1 MKKIFA
7 LLLAFALTLS
17 LSVCM
22 AEENP
27 DDFYL
32 EIKFSNVFQPTE
44 WNYKA
49 SQKLADMITERT
61 EGHISVTYYG
71 QNELDCYGDSVTQA
85 ANGSL
90 WMGLEEPS
98 LFADYVG
105 DAAVLIGPMLYSSD
119 DEYNYIMASDVV
131 ADVIARLAEENI
143 HILDTHYSFGFR
155 SVVTNRDITKPED
168 LAGVKLRATSSA
180 MFTKTVECLGAIPT
194 PMSFTECLSA
204 ISSGVVEGFEG
215 STSTLAGA
223 GAPYE
228 LVKKVALTNHLIATR
243 WLFMPD
249 NVYQSIP
256 EKWRTIIDE
265 CAVECGKW
273 EQEMCA
279 ADEDTQKAMLAEQG
293 VTWNEVDL
301 DAFTAACAPVYD
313 WIVEEYGAD
322 PELKDKLVALIQEY
336 RATAFPC
343 AFAGLPG
350 GLSSGSPSSCFKRA
364 APPARRS
371 VRMYADEKE
380 DYAQAHLSKP

>member
-1 MKKIFA
+1 MKKILA
-7 LLLAFALTLS
+7 LVLALMLS
-17 LSVCM
+17 LTFCAAV
-22 AEENP
+22 AEQNP
-27 DDFYL
+27 DDYYL

-71 QNELDCYGDSVTQA
+71 QNELDCYADSVTQA

-105 DAAVLIGPMLYSSD
+105 DCATLIGPMLYNSD
-119 DEYNYIMASDVV
+119 AEYNYIMDSDIV
-131 ADVIARLAEENI
+131 ADIKERLAEENI
-143 HILDTHYSFGFR
+143 HVLDTHYSFGFR
-155 SVVTNRDITKPED
+155 SVVTNRDIKTPAD
-168 LAGVKLRATSSA
+168 LSGVKLRATSSA
-180 MFTKTVECLGAIPT
+180 LFTKTVECLGAIPT

-243 WLFMPD
+243 WLFMPED
-249 NVYQSIP
+249 LYQSIP
-256 EKWRTIIDE
+256 EKWRNIIDE

-273 EQEMCA
+273 EQDTCA
-279 ADEDTQKAMLAEQG
+279 AAEAEEIAFMAEQG

-313 WIVEEYGAD
+313 WIVEQYGAD
-322 PELKDKLVALIQEY
+322 PELKDKLVKLVQD
-336 RATAFPC
+336 F
-343 AFAGLPG
+343 
-350 GLSSGSPSSCFKRA
+350 RA
-364 APPARRS
+364 A
-371 VRMYADEKE
+371 K
-380 DYAQAHLSKP
+380 Q

>member
-1 MKKIFA
+1 MKKILA
-7 LLLAFALTLS
+7 LVLALMLS
-17 LSVCM
+17 LTFCAAV
-22 AEENP
+22 AEQNP
-27 DDFYL
+27 DDYYL

-71 QNELDCYGDSVTQA
+71 QNELDCYADSVTQA

-105 DAAVLIGPMLYSSD
+105 DCATLIGPMLYNSD
-119 DEYNYIMASDVV
+119 AEYNYVMDSDIV
-131 ADVIARLAEENI
+131 ADIKERLAEENI
-143 HILDTHYSFGFR
+143 HVLDTHYSFGFR
-155 SVVTNRDITKPED
+155 SVVTNRDIKTPAD
-168 LAGVKLRATSSA
+168 LNGVKLRATSSA
-180 MFTKTVECLGAIPT
+180 LFTKTVECLGAIPT

-243 WLFMPD
+243 WLFMPED
-249 NVYQSIP
+249 LYQSIP
-256 EKWRTIIDE
+256 EKWRNIIDE

-279 ADEDTQKAMLAEQG
+279 GDEATQIENLKGHG

-322 PELKDKLVALIQEY
+322 PELKDKLVKMVQD
-336 RATAFPC
+336 F
-343 AFAGLPG
+343 
-350 GLSSGSPSSCFKRA
+350 RA
-364 APPARRS
+364 A
-371 VRMYADEKE
+371 
-380 DYAQAHLSKP
+380 Q

>member
-1 MKKIFA
+1 MKKTLA
-7 LLLAFALTLS
+7 LLLAVLMMLTMSIAL
-17 LSVCM
+17 
-22 AEENP
+22 ADEA
-27 DDFYL
+27 DDYYL

-61 EGHISVTYYG
+61 EGHITVTYYG

-85 ANGSL
+85 VNGSL

-105 DAAVLIGPMLYSSD
+105 DCATLIGPMLYNSNE
-119 DEYNYIMASDVV
+119 EYNYVMESDIV
-131 ADVIARLAEENI
+131 ADIKARLAAENI
-143 HILDTHYSFGFR
+143 HVLDTHYSFGFR
-155 SVVTNRDITKPED
+155 SVVTNRDIYKPED
-168 LAGVKLRATSSA
+168 LDGVKLRATSSA
-180 MFTKTVECLGAIPT
+180 MFSKTVECLGAIPT

-243 WLFMPD
+243 WLFMPED
-249 NVYQSIP
+249 LYQSIP
-256 EKWRTIIDE
+256 EKWRNIIDE
-265 CAVECGKW
+265 CAVECGIW
-273 EQEMCA
+273 EQTMCA
-279 ADEDTQKAMLAEQG
+279 QDEAVQIENLKAHG

-313 WIVEEYGAD
+313 WIVEEYDAD
-322 PELKDKLVALIQEY
+322 PTLKDQLVKLVQDF
-336 RATAFPC
+336 RA
-343 AFAGLPG
+343 
-350 GLSSGSPSSCFKRA
+350 
-364 APPARRS
+364 
-371 VRMYADEKE
+371 
-380 DYAQAHLSKP
+380 SKQ

>member
-1 MKKIFA
+1 MKKILA
-7 LLLAFALTLS
+7 LILVLSLTLS
-17 LSVCM
+17 M
-22 AEENP
+22 GIAFADEA
-27 DDFYL
+27 DDYYL

-61 EGHISVTYYG
+61 EGHITVTYYG

-85 ANGSL
+85 VNGSL

-98 LFADYVG
+98 LFADYCG
-105 DAAVLIGPMLYSSD
+105 DAALLIGPMLYSTD
-119 DEYNYIMASDVV
+119 EEYNYVMDSDIV
-131 ADVIARLAEENI
+131 AGVKARLAEENI

-155 SVVTNRDITKPED
+155 SVVTNRDIYKPED
-168 LAGVKLRATSSA
+168 LNGVKLRATSSA
-180 MFTKTVECLGAIPT
+180 MFTKTVECLGATPT

-243 WLFMPD
+243 WLFMPED
-249 NVYQSIP
+249 LYQSIP
-256 EKWRTIIDE
+256 EKWRNIIDE

-273 EQEMCA
+273 EQDTCA
-279 ADEDTQKAMLAEQG
+279 AAEAEEIAFMAEHG

-313 WIVEEYGAD
+313 WIVEEYDAD
-322 PELKDKLVALIQEY
+322 PTLKDQLVKLVQDF
-336 RATAFPC
+336 RA
-343 AFAGLPG
+343 
-350 GLSSGSPSSCFKRA
+350 
-364 APPARRS
+364 
-371 VRMYADEKE
+371 
-380 DYAQAHLSKP
+380 SKQ

>member
-1 MKKIFA
+1 MKKYLA
-7 LLLAFALTLS
+7 LLLAALMMLTM
-17 LSVCM
+17 SVCL
-22 AEENP
+22 ADEA

-49 SQKLADMITERT
+49 SQKLAEMITERT
-61 EGHISVTYYG
+61 EGHINVTYYG

-85 ANGSL
+85 VNGSL

-98 LFADYVG
+98 LFADYCG
-105 DAAVLIGPMLYSSD
+105 DAALLIGPMLYSSNE
-119 DEYNYIMASDVV
+119 EYNYVMDSDIV
-131 ADVIARLAEENI
+131 ADVKARLAEENI

-168 LAGVKLRATSSA
+168 LSGVKLRATSSA
-180 MFTKTVECLGAIPT
+180 MFTKTVECLGAIPS

-243 WLFMPD
+243 WLFMPED
-249 NVYQSIP
+249 LYQSIP

-265 CAVECGKW
+265 CALECGLW
-273 EQEMCA
+273 EQQMCA
-279 ADEDTQKAMLAEQG
+279 EDEAVQIENLKAQG

-313 WIVEEYGAD
+313 WLVDEYGAD
-322 PELKDKLVALIQEY
+322 PELKDKLVALVQEF
-336 RATAFPC
+336 RAT
-343 AFAGLPG
+343 
-350 GLSSGSPSSCFKRA
+350 
-364 APPARRS
+364 
-371 VRMYADEKE
+371 
-380 DYAQAHLSKP
+380 QQ

>member
-1 MKKIFA
+1 MKKYAVLFLT
-7 LLLAFALTLS
+7 LLLTLS
-17 LSVCM
+17 LSVAL
-22 AEENP
+22 AETNP
-27 DDFYL
+27 DDYYL

-61 EGHISVTYYG
+61 EGHIKVTYYG

-85 ANGSL
+85 VNGSL

-98 LFADYVG
+98 LFADYCG
-105 DAAVLIGPMLYSSD
+105 DAALLIGPMLYSSD
-119 DEYNYIMASDVV
+119 AEYNHVMDSDIV
-131 ADVIARLAEENI
+131 ADVKARLAEENI

-155 SVVTNRDITKPED
+155 SVVTNRDVYKPED
-168 LAGVKLRATSSA
+168 LKGVKLRATSSA
-180 MFTKTVECLGAIPT
+180 MFTKTVECLGATPT

-243 WLFMPD
+243 WLFMPED
-249 NVYQSIP
+249 LYQSIP
-256 EKWRTIIDE
+256 EKWRNIIDE

-279 ADEDTQKAMLAEQG
+279 QDEAVQIENLKAHG

-301 DAFTAACAPVYD
+301 DAFTEACAPVYD

-322 PELKDKLVALIQEY
+322 PALKDKLVKMVQDF
-336 RATAFPC
+336 RAT
-343 AFAGLPG
+343 
-350 GLSSGSPSSCFKRA
+350 
-364 APPARRS
+364 
-371 VRMYADEKE
+371 
-380 DYAQAHLSKP
+380 QQ

>member
-1 MKKIFA
+1 MKKYLA
-7 LLLAFALTLS
+7 LFLALVLS
-17 LSVCM
+17 LCLTAAV
-22 AEENP
+22 AETNP
-27 DDFYL
+27 DDYYL

-71 QNELDCYGDSVTQA
+71 QNELDCYADSVTQA

-105 DAAVLIGPMLYSSD
+105 DCATLIGPMLYNTD
-119 DEYNYIMASDVV
+119 EEYNFVMESDIV
-131 ADVIARLAEENI
+131 ADIKARLAEENI

-155 SVVTNRDITKPED
+155 SVVTNRDIYRPED
-168 LAGVKLRATSSA
+168 LNGVKMRATSSA
-180 MFTKTVECLGAIPT
+180 LFTKTLAALGATPN

-243 WLFMPD
+243 WLFMPED
-249 NVYQSIP
+249 LYQSIP
-256 EKWRTIIDE
+256 EKWRNIIDE

-273 EQEMCA
+273 EQDTCA
-279 ADEDTQKAMLAEQG
+279 AAEAEEIAFMAEHG

-322 PELKDKLVALIQEY
+322 PELKDKLVTMVQEF
-336 RATAFPC
+336 RA
-343 AFAGLPG
+343 
-350 GLSSGSPSSCFKRA
+350 
-364 APPARRS
+364 
-371 VRMYADEKE
+371 
-380 DYAQAHLSKP
+380 SK